1 VAAGH
6 GERSGFRVLKCR
18 LIEGRPEYLRL
29 SAFTYVFGWLYER
42 IVNSTRLLERFR
54 VVIIAVLQKEPE
66 ATR

>member
-1 VAAGH
+1 ML
-6 GERSGFRVLKCR
+6 ECQ
-18 LIEGRPEYLRL
+18 LIEGHPEYLRL

-54 VVIIAVLQKEPE
+54 CVIIAVLQKEPE